1 MGTVAD
7 TYGSMT
13 VLTASPVLTKGEAD
27 QFRAVADEQVRS
39 GVRWFIL
46 DLAKLT
52 YLDSRGLEELL
63 WFQDEVEAKGG
74 CVKVAGLKGNCQRT
88 FEMVRFDK
96 KFEVFESVHDAVRSF
111 E

>member
-1 MGTVAD
+1 MSIVAD

-13 VLTASPVLTKGEAD
+13 VLAASPVLTKNEVDEFG
-27 QFRAVADEQVRS
+27 RIGSEQVRA

-52 YLDSRGLEELL
+52 YLDSRGLEGLL
-63 WFQDEVEAKGG
+63 DFQEEVEERGG
-74 CVKVAGLKGNCQRT
+74 CVKVAGLKGPCRQI

-96 KFEVFESVHDAVRSF
+96 KFETFETVHDALRSF

>member
-1 MGTVAD
+1 MGTAAD

-13 VLTASPVLTKGEAD
+13 VLTASPVLTAEEVEE
-27 QFRAVADEQVRS
+27 FRRAAAEQIQA
-39 GVRWFIL
+39 GVRWFVL

-63 WFQDEVEAKGG
+63 GFQDEVEAKGG
-74 CVKVAGLKGNCQRT
+74 CVKVAGLKGSCRT
-88 FEMVRFDK
+88 IFEMVRFDK
-96 KFEVFESVHDAVRSF
+96 KFEVFPTVHDAVRSF